1 MESERKPLPT
11 PDVERMRRSRLIR
24 DLLVFQGKLL
34 LDAFKD
40 VLLGPLTLITA
51 LIGLVRPRPR
61 SRLLFY
67 RVLEQGKA
75 AERVIDLFG
84 AVEPRG
90 VAETQWTVDT
100 IIADVEQRLS
110 GTRSTARKGASG
122 TRDEVDPRGP
132 STGSEEDV

>member
-1 MESERKPLPT
+1 MESERKPPPT
-11 PDVERMRRSRLIR
+11 PDVERTRRSRLVR

-51 LIGLVRPRPR
+51 LIGLVQPRPR

-75 AERVIDLFG
+75 AERVIDLFS

-100 IIADVEQRLS
+100 IIEEVEQRLA
-110 GTRSTARKGASG
+110 GTRSTARKGVSG
-122 TRDEVDPRGP
+122 SRDEVDPQGP
-132 STGSEEDV
+132 TTGREEDG